1 MRPEKAGSGASA
13 GLVRTSDNARQAAT
27 PCADGIGVP
36 RRVSGAPP
44 VNPDHDIE
52 EPEPVRQAGERR
64 ELGGIEAPNP
74 SPDRVLYDENRAPG

>member
-1 MRPEKAGSGASA
+1 
-13 GLVRTSDNARQAAT
+13 
-27 PCADGIGVP
+27 
-36 RRVSGAPP
+36 